1 MSSNYNNVQHKM
13 FLDSW
18 LMAFGVSAPHIEV
31 NHIHADDRDVQQD
44 DAFISLSESPKE
56 AEQHIQRA
64 IDNGAIAILADA
76 QFANSYAAV
85 TNERNVALVS
95 VRNLRSV
102 LPQLV
107 SRFYS
112 DVNALDPTILGVTG
126 TNGKTTTSQF
136 IAQLSALY
144 GLTAGVI
151 GTNGVGVPPNLQKIR
166 NTTPGVVELYRHFDR
181 LIKQDNADVISMEVS
196 SHGLVQERVAGVR
209 FAAGVITNITQDH
222 LDYHETMEAYEEAK
236 LLLFSKNYSQ
246 AAVINYS
253 DPRLKAWVDDGKIK
267 QDLIIVARQG
277 EYDPKTSGK
286 SFKYLLYKLI
296 ESTPRGAKFSL
307 QSSWGNRDVELPIFG
322 EFNVQNF
329 LLATGALLHC
339 YLPFGPLVA
348 QATRLKPIP
357 GRVESFVFRDG
368 KATAIVDFAHTPD
381 ALRNVLQTL
390 KAHSSSKL
398 TCIFGCG
405 GNRDSSKRPQMGRIA
420 FELADPVIVTSDN
433 PRHEDPQQIIEQICE
448 GMKDS
453 PESELP
459 SNVTCVIDRQAAI
472 RTAFEN
478 AVDGEVILIAG
489 KGHETTQIFGDDV
502 QHYDERQYVAELAK
516 EFATG
521 DAQ

>member
-1 MSSNYNNVQHKM
+1 MSSYNVEHKM
-13 FLDSW
+13 YLDAW
-18 LMAFGVSAPHIEV
+18 LVAFGVGAPNVEV
-31 NHIHADDRDVQQD
+31 NHIHADDRDVEAGD
-44 DAFISLSESPKE
+44 VFISLSDVP
-56 AEQHIQRA
+56 ADALLHIERA
-64 IDNGAIAILADA
+64 INNGAVAVLVEARYEREFKALANNHD
-76 QFANSYAAV
+76 
-85 TNERNVALVS
+85 VALVPVS
-95 VRNLRSV
+95 ELRQL

-112 DVNALDPTILGVTG
+112 DVNALDPTIIGVTG

-136 IAQLSALY
+136 IAQLSSLY

-151 GTNGVGVPPNLQKIR
+151 GTNGVGVPPNLHKIR

-181 LIKQDNADVISMEVS
+181 LIKKDSVDVISMEVS

-246 AAVINYS
+246 SAVVNYS
-253 DPRLKAWVDDGKIK
+253 DPRLKAWVDDGKIT
-267 QDLIIVARQG
+267 QDLILVARQG

-286 SFKYLLYKLI
+286 PYKYLLYKLLG
-296 ESTPRGAKFSL
+296 STPRGAKFSL
-307 QSSWGNRDVELPIFG
+307 ESSWGSREVELPIFG

-357 GRVESFVFRDG
+357 GRVESFAFNND

-381 ALRNVLQTL
+381 ALRNVLETL
-390 KAHSSSKL
+390 KAHSAAKL

-405 GNRDSSKRPQMGRIA
+405 GNRDASKRPQMGRIA
-420 FELADPVIVTSDN
+420 YELADQVIVTSDN
-433 PRHEDPQQIIEQICE
+433 PRHEDPKHIIEQICQ
-448 GMKDS
+448 GMTASAEDDL
-453 PESELP
+453 PET
-459 SNVTCVIDRQAAI
+459 VDCIIDRQAAI
-472 RTAFEN
+472 RAAFEQ
-478 AVDGEVILIAG
+478 AVEGEVILIAG
-489 KGHETTQIFGDDV
+489 KGHETTQIFGDEV

-516 EFATG
+516 EFAG
-521 DAQ
+521 EDQ